1 MEVKLPISFQKCYNK
16 INYKCKT
23 NYTKAIA
30 CAKLDKFKYHKV
42 SKKYSLQK
50 VKVSI
55 ITVVRNNQATI
66 AHAINS
72 VLNQD
77 YPDIEYIIV
86 DGGSNDNTV
95 DIIKF
100 YGNKISKFIS
110 ESDKGMYDG
119 MNKGL
124 KLATGDIIGLL
135 NSDDF
140 YEHNRVISE
149 VVEEF
154 IRRKVELVFGDI
166 VFVHPQNIGQIIRY
180 YSSAKFHPDL
190 LSWGWIPAHTS
201 CFLKREVYEKYGC
214 FKTNYQ
220 IAADYE
226 LLLRFIKVHQISY
239 IYLPKV
245 LVRMRPGGA
254 SNKNLLCRWI
264 SNQEV
269 LKACSEHGIQTNFFK
284 LLVRYPAKLWEKI
297 SINKREVSPQSNLNL
312 IKKISRLV
320 LNFEQKSKNI

>member
-1 MEVKLPISFQKCYNK
+1 M
-16 INYKCKT
+16 
-23 NYTKAIA
+23 
-30 CAKLDKFKYHKV
+30 
-42 SKKYSLQK
+42 
-50 VKVSI
+50 KVSI
-55 ITVVRNNQATI
+55 ITTVRNNEASI
-66 AHAINS
+66 AHAIDS

-77 YPDIEYIIV
+77 YPDIEYIVI
-86 DGGSNDNTV
+86 DGGSDDTTV
-95 DIIKF
+95 DIIKS
-100 YGNKISKFIS
+100 YGKIINRFIS
-110 ESDKGMYDG
+110 ESDRGMYDG

-124 KLATGDIIGLL
+124 KLATGNIIGLL

-140 YEHNRVISE
+140 YENNRVISE

-154 IRRKVELVFGDI
+154 MRKKVELVFGDI

-239 IYLPKV
+239 SYLPKV

-284 LLVRYPAKLWEKI
+284 LLARYPAKLWEKI
-297 SINKREVSPQSNLNL
+297 LINKREVSPQSNLNPVQKVHNRYL
-312 IKKISRLV
+312 ISSKKAKISKI
-320 LNFEQKSKNI
+320 EH